1 MGKLDNRVAIVT
13 GAGRGIG
20 AETAKLLGAEGARV
34 VVNDLGSSLEGG
46 GRDTS
51 PADEVVA
58 SINDAGGQAVANYDD
73 VTSYDAAEDI
83 IRTAL
88 DTYGDLDILINVA
101 GNLRD
106 KMVFNMT
113 EEEWDSVVD
122 VHMKGTFTTTK
133 YASIHWRTER
143 KGHYR
148 LINFTSGSGLHG
160 AAGQP
165 NYAAAKLGIVGFTYS
180 CANALERYG
189 VTSNCIAPGA
199 STRMTDSVPGD
210 RRRSSSAM
218 ATEVSPDH
226 PRWPGHVSKP
236 IIYIASEESDWL
248 NGRVIRAMG
257 YRIGFYSNPTL
268 VKELVREGGWELDDV
283 FAAFENEFKPIAEGR
298 DGLGFGGQ

>member
-1 MGKLDNRVAIVT
+1 MGKLDNRVAIIT

-20 AETAKLLGAEGARV
+20 AEVAKLFGAEGAKV
-34 VVNDLGSSLEGG
+34 VVNDLGAHLDGG

-51 PADEVVA
+51 PADSIVA
-58 SINDAGGQAVANYDD
+58 HINDNGGHAVANYDD
-73 VTSYDAAEDI
+73 VTDYDAAENI
-83 IRTAL
+83 VRTAL
-88 DTYGDLDILINVA
+88 DTYGDLDILVNVA

-133 YASIHWRTER
+133 YASIHWRNER

-148 LINFTSGSGLHG
+148 LINFSSGSGLHG

-180 CANALERYG
+180 CANALARYG
-189 VTSNCIAPGA
+189 VTSNAIAPGA
-199 STRMTDSVPGD
+199 STRMTDSVPDD
-210 RRRSSSAM
+210 RRRAASADS
-218 ATEVSPDH
+218 EVIESDH
-226 PRWPGHVSKP
+226 PRWPGHVAKP
-236 IIYIASEESDWL
+236 IAYIASEESDWL
-248 NGRVIRAMG
+248 NGRVIRAFG
-257 YRIGFYSNPTL
+257 YRIGFYNNPTL
-268 VKELVREGGWELDDV
+268 VKELIGQESWDLDDV
-283 FAAFENEFKPIAEGR
+283 FTEFERNFKPIAEGM